1 MIFQYLRPENS
12 IKNRWYSARRAQE
25 RSFVAPP
32 HWDLKFEKKVIGNF
46 CASFR
51 KEEVNVDDILA
62 HIIAVL
68 RVRDPAAYS
77 PSLAHINRQKLHRR
91 LTAGLKREAAKY
103 QPDSDLR
110 QALRRAKLV
119 QQKGGSWEEL
129 AARRLAEAPN
139 RPVLASDTSQGPA
152 IPSSSSSTS
161 HPALALSAPPCSSSF
176 HPCPPPSPD
185 THMSQVM
192 ILLQDAL
199 HAETDPGRRE
209 LLQQAVS
216 ATVQSNRAAVNY
228 VEGIL
233 GGGFAK
239 LDLQDAGDRA
249 CLVEALT
256 SAVRRGLFVS

>member
-1 MIFQYLRPENS
+1 
-12 IKNRWYSARRAQE
+12 
-25 RSFVAPP
+25 
-32 HWDLKFEKKVIGNF
+32 
-46 CASFR
+46 
-51 KEEVNVDDILA
+51 
-62 HIIAVL
+62 
-68 RVRDPAAYS
+68 
-77 PSLAHINRQKLHRR
+77 
-91 LTAGLKREAAKY
+91 
-103 QPDSDLR
+103 
-110 QALRRAKLV
+110 
-119 QQKGGSWEEL
+119 
-129 AARRLAEAPN
+129 
-139 RPVLASDTSQGPA
+139 
-152 IPSSSSSTS
+152 
-161 HPALALSAPPCSSSF
+161 
-176 HPCPPPSPD
+176 
-185 THMSQVM
+185 MSQVM